1 MFLYVMAS
9 NRIMNVI
16 FAAFDRVPLAL
27 ATFALFIG
35 TGIGYKKTCY
45 SYLATI
51 YLQCMTE

>member
-1 MFLYVMAS
+1 MAS